1 MAYAGLET
9 LFQNMGPTYAASMAG
24 EREGMAQNADTLDAL
39 VKAEAI
45 KKSQQEYAQSNIM
58 NPLAAQFKQGQI
70 AEQGAMLPGQ
80 QATSRSLGTTADI
93 GEATKGS
100 TIEAANSAN
109 KLKQQADALK
119 TLDIARQ
126 AITQLVQ
133 TIGSG
138 PDAEARKR
146 QLLQSGQVA
155 AGPYQDL
162 LMRTDARQL
171 PQVLSGINTHME
183 QQSGDF
189 IKAMALQKEQTRSH
203 LAGVGMQTATQRD
216 INTQNIEAGKYNKK
230 GAIADGVAGI
240 KQQVQSGKMTAE
252 KAAVALQGAAMFE
265 QDPETRRMY
274 EEAAAK
280 YEQFA
285 MNQRRAM
292 AQGKTDVGAVTGLP
306 TTALP
311 PTMGQSTGAKP
322 SLPPGWVMK

>member
-39 VKAEAI
+39 IKAEAI
-45 KKSQQEYAQSNIM
+45 KKSQQEYAQQGIM
-58 NPLAAQFKQGQI
+58 NPLAAQHKQGQI
-70 AEQGAMLPGQ
+70 AEQAAMLPGQ
-80 QATSRSLGTTADI
+80 QAQSRSLGTTADI
-93 GEATKGS
+93 GEATKGG
-100 TIEAANSAN
+100 TIDAANSAN

-119 TLDIARQ
+119 TLDVARQ
-126 AITQLVQ
+126 ALTQLVQ

-146 QLLQSGQVA
+146 QLLQSGQVS
-155 AGPYQDL
+155 AGPYQEL

-171 PQVLSGINTHME
+171 PQILSGINTHME

-203 LAGVGMQTATQRD
+203 LSGIKMQTDTQER
-216 INTQNIEAGKYNKK
+216 INTANNEAGRYAKSKA
-230 GAIADGVAGI
+230 GDGLAGI
-240 KQQVQSGKMTAE
+240 KLAVQSGKMTAE

-265 QDPETRRMY
+265 QDPETRTKY
-274 EEAAAK
+274 EEAAAQF
-280 YEQFA
+280 EQFA
-285 MNQRRAM
+285 MNQKRAT
-292 AQGKTDVGAVTGLP
+292 AQGKTDIGAVTGLP

-311 PTMGQSTGAKP
+311 QTMGKPAAKP